1 MTRYAKK
8 LLKNMSYYEEKNQST
23 EIGPEMTQV
32 KEFVVK
38 NIQAAMITVFHV
50 FEKLEDC
57 MVSRGRKT

>member
-1 MTRYAKK
+1 M
-8 LLKNMSYYEEKNQST
+8 
-23 EIGPEMTQV
+23 